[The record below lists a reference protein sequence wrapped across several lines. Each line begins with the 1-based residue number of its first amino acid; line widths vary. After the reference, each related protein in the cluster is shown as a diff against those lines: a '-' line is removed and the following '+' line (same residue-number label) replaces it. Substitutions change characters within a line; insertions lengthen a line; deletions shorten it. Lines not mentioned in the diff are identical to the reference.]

1 MAVQSSFYEG
11 TALDSRT
18 FPSTKH
24 IPTKAHMAVWRQQ
37 TADDVWVQ
45 MNISDYQLINNSCV
59 LNTAIST
66 SLYKQIEIRI
76 ADTQDELID
85 NPSDIAIVASIADNI
100 VIVSDNSDSVVTV
113 SDSISNVNTVATDIE
128 NVNTTA
134 ANIGDVNIVADAI
147 TGGGS
152 VPTSGGQF
160 LGEGL
165 IKAVQYMAQ
174 STSSNIIVASG
185 LNAFSVDSLT
195 IEDGG
200 SITIEDGATY
210 KIL

>member
-1 MAVQSSFYEG
+1 MAIQSSLYEG
-11 TALDSRT
+11 TSLESRT

-24 IPTKAHMAVWRQQ
+24 IATKAHMAVWRKQ
-37 TADDVWVQ
+37 TADDAWVQ

-59 LNTAIST
+59 LNTVIST
-66 SLYKQIEIRI
+66 SLYKQIEVRVG
-76 ADTQDELID
+76 DTPDELL
-85 NPSDIAIVASIADNI
+85 PSVSDIAIVASIADKI

-113 SDSISNVNTVATDIE
+113 SDSIDNVNAVAANE
-128 NVNTTA
+128 ANVNIVG

-147 TGGGS
+147 NGVGIA
-152 VPTSGGQF
+152 PSGAQF

-174 STSSNIIVASG
+174 STSSNIVVASG

-200 SITIEDGATY
+200 SITIEDGAAY